1 MLYSGYP
8 TTLQKHGKI
17 QVYTT
22 EDVLKTI
29 NIDILPSTP
38 STGSNL
44 LFQLIYIF

>member
-29 NIDILPSTP
+29 NIDILPST
-38 STGSNL
+38 GSNL
-44 LFQLIYIF
+44 LFQLIDIF